1 MANFLSITSSFQNGA
16 IDISIHL
23 SGFFLIVLLA
33 GAGLI
38 LYRRKKQFNMIDVEL
53 DTLQVGTR
61 AAAIYKVK
69 RNNENI
75 FIAHRI
81 LIELETRKAA
91 IEIDPEYD
99 VVTDIYESWYDL
111 FTTIR
116 DELKSIPGSHLKKAK
131 NDGLI
136 RLSLDILNVGLRP
149 HLTKYHA
156 AFQKWF
162 ETAAENEGY
171 SGLTDQQIQQLYPE
185 FDEMIADIIRV
196 NHVLQQYASHLNR
209 IIWGDGENGDG
220 TDAAETKKSVQSK

>member
-1 MANFLSITSSFQNGA
+1 MENFFSMTSSFQNGS
-16 IDISIHL
+16 ISITVHL
-23 SGFFLIVLLA
+23 SGMFLVFLLA
-33 GAGLI
+33 GAGL
-38 LYRRKKQFNMIDVEL
+38 LVYRRKKQFGMIDVEL

-61 AAAIYKVK
+61 SAAVYKVK

-81 LIELETRKAA
+81 LMELETRKAA

-99 VVTDIYESWYDL
+99 VLIEIYASWYDL

-149 HLTKYHA
+149 HLTKYQA

-162 ETAAENEGY
+162 ETAAEKKEFA
-171 SGLTDQQIQQLYPE
+171 GLTDQEIQKRYPE
-185 FDEMIADIIRV
+185 FDEMVADIIRV
-196 NHVLQQYASHLNR
+196 NSVLQQYSSQLNR
-209 IIWGDGENGDG
+209 IIWGDGEERSGL
-220 TDAAETKKSVQSK
+220 ERV